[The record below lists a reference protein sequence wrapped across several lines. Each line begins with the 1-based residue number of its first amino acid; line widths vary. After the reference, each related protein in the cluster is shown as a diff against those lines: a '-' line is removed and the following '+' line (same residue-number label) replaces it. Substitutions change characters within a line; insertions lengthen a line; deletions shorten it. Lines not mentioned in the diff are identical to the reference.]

1 MFTSSQ
7 PCTLITQIYSF
18 YLRLPICLHL
28 AETLVSEESPA
39 LDMSVDLPP
48 AGNVVDDAAR
58 YTISIKESVHSEHIS
73 IEGSV

>member
-1 MFTSSQ
+1 MYTYYSNIFILSSTTNLSTSSRD
-7 PCTLITQIYSF
+7 PS
-18 YLRLPICLHL
+18 
-28 AETLVSEESPA
+28 ESPA